1 MINEKTNHT
10 LGESIYKSTYLTK
23 GLSKCIKNSHNSVLS
38 QQTNFLNQAQKFNS
52 LFTKEYI
59 QMVNKLTK
67 ADSTLVIRKMQIQT
81 TTRYR
86 TTHPFRRVRRRKN
99 LTTPRAD
106 EDTEPTGILVH
117 C

>member
-1 MINEKTNHT
+1 
-10 LGESIYKSTYLTK
+10 
-23 GLSKCIKNSHNSVLS
+23 
-38 QQTNFLNQAQKFNS
+38 
-52 LFTKEYI
+52 
-59 QMVNKLTK
+59 MVNKLTK

-106 EDTEPTGILVH
+106 EDRANWNSHTLLGMQNGAATLENYLPVSSSLTS
-117 C
+117 